1 MSTLPATDTKYVSWC
16 QTSPSVPAIELRNR
30 RAHWWTRF
38 IQWVV
43 GARSHRV
50 LCIVF
55 GIWLINAF
63 DLTFTILSHEN
74 GMLDE
79 KNPVARQVLQQGTL
93 SVALF
98 KIGLVLIGSYPL
110 LRFRRARITEL
121 GAIVVFV
128 AYAALAFHWF
138 DCIELYSMTISNPVN
153 FADIEPFLENPPQ

>member
-1 MSTLPATDTKYVSWC
+1 MSTGSATDTKDVSWC
-16 QTSPSVPAIELRNR
+16 QTSPSVPAIRPR
-30 RAHWWTRF
+30 PRHAHWWTRF
-38 IQWVV
+38 IRWVV

-79 KNPVARQVLQQGTL
+79 KNPVARHVLQQGTL
-93 SVALF
+93 SVVLF
-98 KIGLVLIGSYPL
+98 KIGLVLVGSYPL

-121 GAIVVFV
+121 GALVVFV

-138 DCIELYSMTISNPVN
+138 DCLELYSMTISDPVN
-153 FADIEPFLENPPQ
+153 FADIEPLVEKPPQ